1 MKVMIIIQLISCY
14 VNTLSW
20 MLDGRDVE
28 KLSDVPK
35 YKLVVNKNCDIQK
48 YHNLGLGS
56 RFRL

>member
-1 MKVMIIIQLISCY
+1 MIIIQLISCY